1 MRRLIGESVAL
12 TVSDPWEFG
21 TECGVRSF
29 YGKVTDFGIEKIGDV
44 DIERTLVTLDAP
56 INYSSANY
64 VSAICHVR
72 HEGASLEDL
81 EAGLNASVN
90 ITLLPIEANTF
101 GDINSENFRSG
112 FAASG
117 SLQLAQ
123 V

>member
-64 VSAICHVR
+64 VRRYAMCVMKALRLRIWKQ
-72 HEGASLEDL
+72 D
-81 EAGLNASVN
+81 
-90 ITLLPIEANTF
+90 
-101 GDINSENFRSG
+101 
-112 FAASG
+112 
-117 SLQLAQ
+117 
-123 V
+123 